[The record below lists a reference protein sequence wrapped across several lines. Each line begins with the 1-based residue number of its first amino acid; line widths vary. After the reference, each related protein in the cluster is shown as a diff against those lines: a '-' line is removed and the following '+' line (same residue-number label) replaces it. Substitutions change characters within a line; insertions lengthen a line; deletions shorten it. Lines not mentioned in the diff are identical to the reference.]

1 MLLRLRQVVT
11 GRSYS
16 TKRKPVYSTELIYKH
31 FPEVKDDDN
40 TPQDYDY
47 ISDNMMKLVKDAPL
61 LIPPDKRHSLS
72 DVLAFIKKPPK

>member
-11 GRSYS
+11 ARL
-16 TKRKPVYSTELIYKH
+16 YSTEKKPQYLIELIYVQ
-31 FPEVKDDDN
+31 FPEIQKNDS
-40 TPQDYDY
+40 TLRDYDY
-47 ISDNMMKLVKDAPL
+47 LRDYMLEKLKDAPL

>member
-11 GRSYS
+11 TILYS

-47 ISDNMMKLVKDAPL
+47 MLEKLKDAPL

-72 DVLAFIKKPPK
+72 DVLAFIKNDGGRQ